1 MSWANPEYFWLMSVI
16 PLFAGYLLWKFF
28 AKKSASLT
36 FSSLEKLKG
45 LSGNYRV
52 WMVWFTPLF
61 YTTSYALLVVA
72 LARPQLQNTT
82 VERSAEGIDIVI
94 SIDISSSMLAEDIK
108 PNRLIAAKEVAA
120 DFIGKRISDRIGI
133 NVFARES
140 FTVVPPTLDYDLVKN
155 LLSTVDLGMIR
166 DGTAIGMGIATA
178 INRLRDS
185 EAESKVIIL
194 LTDGMNNAGEID
206 PVTAGEMA
214 ATFGIRIYAIGV
226 GTRGTAP
233 YPIDDPIFGRRY
245 QNVPVEI
252 DEEMLEH
259 IAGLTNGKYWRATD
273 LDEFIE
279 VYNEIDQLEQA
290 EIEEIIYIDYED
302 RYPVYIV
309 TALGFL
315 LFGFINERFLTR
327 SPLFHP

>member
-1 MSWANPEYFWLMSVI
+1 MTWDNPEYFWLLLII
-16 PLFAGYLLWKFF
+16 PLFLGYLLWQFF
-28 AKKSASLT
+28 TKRSSSLT

-45 LSGNYRV
+45 ISGNYRV
-52 WMVWFTPLF
+52 WLVWFTPLL
-61 YTTSYALLVVA
+61 YTVAYTLFVVA

-120 DFIGKRISDRIGI
+120 DFVEKRVSDRIGI

-140 FTVVPPTLDYDLVKN
+140 FTVVPPTLDYGLVKN
-155 LLSTVDLGMIR
+155 MLETVDLGMVR

-214 ATFGIRIYAIGV
+214 AAFGIRVYTIGI

-245 QNVPVEI
+245 QNVPVHI
-252 DEEMLEH
+252 DEEMLQH
-259 IAGLTNGKYWRATD
+259 ISNITDGKYWRATD
-273 LDEFIE
+273 LEEFIE
-279 VYNEIDQLEQA
+279 VYNEIDRLEQT

-302 RYPVYIV
+302 LYPLYIL
-309 TALGFL
+309 AGIGFL
-315 LFGFINERFLTR
+315 LTGFINERFMTR

>member
-1 MSWANPEYFWLMSVI
+1 MSWANPEYFWLLSVI
-16 PLFAGYLLWKFF
+16 PAFAAYLLWKYF
-28 AKKSASLT
+28 AGRTASLT
-36 FSSLEKLKG
+36 FSSLGRLKG
-45 LSGNYRV
+45 ISGNYRA
-52 WMVWFTPLF
+52 WLVWFTPLL
-61 YTTSYALLVVA
+61 YTAAYALIVVA

-82 VERSAEGIDIVI
+82 VERFAEGIDMVI

-120 DFIGKRISDRIGI
+120 DFIEKRESDRIGI

-140 FTVVPPTLDYDLVKN
+140 FTVVPPTLDYTLVKN
-155 LLSTVDLGMIR
+155 MLETVDLGMVR

-185 EAESKVIIL
+185 EAESRVIIL

-214 ATFGIRIYAIGV
+214 ATFGIRIYAIGI

-245 QNVPVEI
+245 QNVPVHI
-252 DEEMLEH
+252 DEEMLQH
-259 IAGLTNGKYWRATD
+259 IASITGGQYWRATD

-279 VYNEIDQLEQA
+279 VYNEIDRLERT
-290 EIEEIIYIDYED
+290 EIEEIIYVDYED
-302 RYPVYIV
+302 RYPLYLLSG
-309 TALGFL
+309 LGFL
-315 LFGFINERFLTR
+315 LLGFVNERFLTR